1 MPNSDTENQETGET
15 MREKWIER
23 AWQSGPTTVA
33 FFMLLLGAGYK
44 AEAMLDRIDQGYA
57 RNAAALQ
64 KAAETNALTIDR
76 VIAQWREDRKILLDI
91 LHGRNGS
98 ARDDDNGSSVTPEEL
113 EGLVNGPR

>member
-1 MPNSDTENQETGET
+1 MPNSDTEKLETGDT

-33 FFMLLLGAGYK
+33 FFMLLVGAGYK

-64 KAAETNALTIDR
+64 KAAETNATTIDR
-76 VIAQWREDRKILLDI
+76 VILQWREDRKILLDVI
-91 LHGRNGS
+91 HGRAAGG
-98 ARDDDNGSSVTPEEL
+98 DGGSSAAPIEL
-113 EGLVNGPR
+113 EGLVNGNH

>member
-1 MPNSDTENQETGET
+1 MTTSDTEKLETGET

-33 FFMLLLGAGYK
+33 FFMLLVGAGYK

-64 KAAETNALTIDR
+64 KAAETNATTIDR
-76 VIAQWREDRKILLDI
+76 VILQWREDRKILLDMI
-91 LHGRNGS
+91 HGRGR
-98 ARDDDNGSSVTPEEL
+98 AVGGDEGSSVAPIEL
-113 EGLVNGPR
+113 EGLVNGNH